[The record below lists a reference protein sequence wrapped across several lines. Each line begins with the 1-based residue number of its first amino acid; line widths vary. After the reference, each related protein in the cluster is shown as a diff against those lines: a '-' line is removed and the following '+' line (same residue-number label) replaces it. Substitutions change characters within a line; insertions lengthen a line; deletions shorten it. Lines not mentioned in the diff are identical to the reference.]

1 MDWSVNLSSVLPNDF
16 IVAYASFSMGID
28 MLWHGQTLFKQPE
41 VFDYAYLP
49 ESFEY
54 RSGQLQALADCI
66 KPCFQSLKPLNCK
79 IIGETA
85 TGKTTSLKLGFHEAE
100 QESKHL
106 MLVHINGGIFS
117 NVFAVFSRIH
127 KEVLGYEPPSA
138 GISVKDIYEKIFSS
152 LEKKKQTLLVA
163 LDDAAYI
170 QDLNKVVYDLLRAYE
185 LFHVKTGV
193 WLVGTPKDKFA
204 LDDKSASVFS
214 GQAVIFPC
222 YTVEELFTILKKRA
236 DYGVHRGVVSDDV
249 LKKIAGITFQ
259 RDLRFGI
266 ELLKMI
272 VLEAENKSKKK
283 VEVEDVERVLSRF
296 SFSEKGENFLE
307 QEILALLREQNFTSG
322 ELHAALSKKRKIPYS
337 SFYRLIEELRK
348 KRMIE
353 VEEKRGDEG
362 GRTREIRLK

>member
-1 MDWSVNLSSVLPNDF
+1 
-16 IVAYASFSMGID
+16 MGID

-85 TGKTTSLKLGFHEAE
+85 TGKTTSLKLVFHEAE

-106 MLVHINGGIFS
+106 VLVHINGGIFS

-163 LDDAAYI
+163 LDDAVYI

-193 WLVGTPKDKFA
+193 WLVGTPRDKFA

-214 GQAVIFPC
+214 GQAVIFPR
-222 YTVEELFTILKKRA
+222 YKEEELFTILKKRA
-236 DYGVHRGVVSDDV
+236 EYGVHRGVVSDDV

-272 VLEAENKSKKK
+272 VLEAEGQSRKNILES
-283 VEVEDVERVLSRF
+283 DVESALGKF
-296 SFSEKGENFLE
+296 SLSEKGEKWLE
-307 QEILALLREQNFTSG
+307 QEILSLLGAKHFTSG
-322 ELHAALSKKRKIPYS
+322 ALHTELQKRQKIAYS
-337 SFYRLIEELRK
+337 SFYRLIEDLK
-348 KRMIE
+348 KRGKIE
-353 VEEKRGDEG
+353 VEEKQGDGG
-362 GRTREIRLK
+362 GRTREIRLSGAKV

>member
-1 MDWSVNLSSVLPNDF
+1 MLPNDF
-16 IVAYASFSMGID
+16 IVAYASVSMGID

-66 KPCFQSLKPLNCK
+66 KPCFQNLKPLNCK
-79 IIGETA
+79 IVGETA
-85 TGKTTSLKLGFHEAE
+85 TGKTTSIKLVFHEAE

-106 MLVHINGGIFS
+106 VLVHINGGVFS

-138 GISVKDIYEKIFSS
+138 GISVKDLYEKIFSC
-152 LEKKKQTLLVA
+152 LEKKKQSLLVA
-163 LDDAAYI
+163 LDDALYI

-193 WLVGTPKDKFA
+193 WLVGTPRDKFA

-214 GQAVIFPC
+214 GQAVIFPR
-222 YTVEELFTILKKRA
+222 YTEEELFTILKKRA
-236 DYGVHRGVVSDDV
+236 EYGVHHGVVSDEI
-249 LKKIAGITFQ
+249 LRRIAGISFQ

-283 VEVEDVERVLSRF
+283 AEVEDVERVLSRF
-296 SFSEKGENFLE
+296 SFSEKGEKFLE
-307 QEILALLREQNFTSG
+307 REILALLREQSFTSG
-322 ELHAALSKKRKIPYS
+322 ELHAALSKKQKIPYS
-337 SFYRLIEELRK
+337 SFYRLIEDLRK

-353 VEEKRGDEG
+353 VEEKQGDEG
-362 GRTREIRLK
+362 GRTREIRLRE